1 MMLYAVYLSKHNLLV
16 MEIKKKYMGGGMA
29 PKYGKGGMM
38 KYLKGGQV
46 KLDVNKDNKITGED
60 FKMMKKK

>member
-1 MMLYAVYLSKHNLLV
+1 

-46 KLDVNKDNKITGED
+46 KLDVNKDNKITSVD